1 MEGANEK
8 GNTFTALLLLFQNN
22 GILLKSVIQGAP
34 ANSNSV
40 RTTNPHVRIFSI
52 KGLYYKRDVWGN
64 FLKQLLYFK
73 LTVG

>member
-52 KGLYYKRDVWGN
+52 KGLYYKRDV
-64 FLKQLLYFK
+64 
-73 LTVG
+73 